1 LARSLYEDADIL
13 LLDDPLSAVDTKV
26 AKYIYEKVILKLHGK
41 KTIILVTHQ
50 INYLSDCDWILIME
64 NGCINYQD
72 KPSKLKVE
80 L

>member
-1 LARSLYEDADIL
+1 MARSLYEDSDIL

-26 AKYIYEKVILKLHGK
+26 AKSIYEKVILKLHGK

-72 KPSKLKVE
+72 KPSKLK
-80 L
+80 